1 MPAPETSTIRSRPA
15 SDAVEEFR
23 DEGRVVCLVVR
34 AHVRTESTRFFTSD
48 ASTLQV
54 GLVVHPQGHVIPR
67 HRHVPIRREISET
80 GEVLVVRRGRCIL
93 ELFSRSGDPLSEI
106 ELERDDVVVLS
117 GAAHRFT
124 MHADTILL
132 EVKQGP
138 YTGPAEKELF

>member
-1 MPAPETSTIRSRPA
+1 MPAPGTSTLPSQPA
-15 SDAVEEFR
+15 NVAVEEFR
-23 DEGRVVCLVVR
+23 DDGRVVCLVVR
-34 AHVRTESTRFFTSD
+34 SHVHAESTRFFTSD
-48 ASTLQV
+48 DSTLQV

-80 GEVLVVRRGRCIL
+80 GEVLVVRRGRCTL
-93 ELFSRSGDPLSEI
+93 ELFSRSGDPLSVI
-106 ELERDDVVVLS
+106 ELEPDDLVVLS

-124 MHADTILL
+124 MHSDTILL